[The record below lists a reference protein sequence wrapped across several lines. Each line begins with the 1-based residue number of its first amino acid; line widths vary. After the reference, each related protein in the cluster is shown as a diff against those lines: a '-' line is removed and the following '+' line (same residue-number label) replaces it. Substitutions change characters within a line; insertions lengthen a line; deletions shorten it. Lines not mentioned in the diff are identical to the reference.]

1 MDRKEVF
8 HFLGELQKNN
18 SKDWMDA
25 NRKWYEQC
33 KTIIFKVFDPILDEL
48 KTLDPRIVTPNARKG
63 LNRINNNLM
72 FHPDRPTYKDHFGI
86 GFGYGK
92 GLADFYIHLG
102 IDETLVAGGLWHPP
116 VDKLKKLRSEIDYE
130 GHRLAKILNGKA
142 FSDYFE
148 LFQEDKLTNA
158 PKGFDKTHEHIE
170 LLKMKSLGAWRN
182 FDRDLFYS
190 DSFPEF
196 ILESYKTLVPMIDF
210 INVAISDD

>member
-33 KTIIFKVFDPILDEL
+33 KAIIFKVFDPILDEL
-48 KTLDPRIVTPNARKG
+48 KSLDPRIVTPNARKG

-92 GLADFYIHLG
+92 GLADFYVHLG

-130 GHRLAKILNGKA
+130 GHRLAKILNGEA
-142 FSDYFE
+142 FSDNFE

-196 ILESYKTLVPMIDF
+196 ILESYKTLIPMIDF

>member
-1 MDRKEVF
+1 MSRREIF
-8 HFLGELQKNN
+8 EFLEELQRNN
-18 SKDWMDA
+18 SKEWMDA
-25 NRKWYEQC
+25 NRKWYEQT
-33 KTIIFKVFDPILDEL
+33 KKIIFHAFDPILEEI
-48 KTLDPRIVTPNARKG
+48 KNRDPRIVTENARKG

-102 IDETLVAGGLWHPP
+102 VNETLVAGGLWHPP

-130 GHRLAKILNGKA
+130 GDSLQAILTSAYFEKH
-142 FSDYFE
+142 FE
-148 LFQEDKLTNA
+148 LFQEDRLTNA
-158 PKGFDKTHEHIE
+158 PKGYAKDHKHIE

-182 FDRDLFYS
+182 FDKKLFFS
-190 DSFPEF
+190 NDFEAMVIDSFEA
-196 ILESYKTLVPMIDF
+196 LQPMIDF